1 MLEGRKVSTVILCAE
16 AIAYVD
22 ASGIHSL
29 EGLINDLEKRGIDF
43 RLAAAKGPVRDVI
56 KASKLI
62 AKIGKTHCYAS
73 IKNALTDMDNPGAL
87 GDNVRHVATQTEI
100 KE

>member
-1 MLEGRKVSTVILCAE
+1 M
-16 AIAYVD
+16 
-22 ASGIHSL
+22 
-29 EGLINDLEKRGIDF
+29 
-43 RLAAAKGPVRDVI
+43 I

-73 IKNALTDMDNPGAL
+73 IKNALIDMDNPGTL